1 MEKLVE
7 VPHLIREVEKVA
19 EIHERNVPGAEN
31 TNTAVKTV
39 NLEVEKELI
48 REKEKIIESKV
59 NFIEESL
66 KTVTEVMERD
76 RDPVI
81 ITQDRIIEIPQV
93 L

>member
-1 MEKLVE
+1 M
-7 VPHLIREVEKVA
+7 
-19 EIHERNVPGAEN
+19 N
-31 TNTAVKTV
+31 TQLKTV
-39 NLEVEKELI
+39 NLEVERELI

-66 KTVTEVMERD
+66 KTVTEVMEKD

-81 ITQDRIIEIPQV
+81 ITQDRIIEIPHV